1 MLTLSDT
8 PRAFPLGTSAV
19 GSLATSRSKFTIILE
34 IIVSLS
40 IKNIFAYQTLKKI
53 LFKLDPETAHTLAG
67 LGLRFSAVCPP
78 LNKYLTGHYFVTHP
92 SLKQNIFGRT
102 FENPVGLGAGF
113 DKNGQYIKAMPT
125 LGMGF
130 TEIGTVTPKPQEGN
144 PKPRL
149 FRLIDIESIQNAMGF
164 NNKGS
169 YYMLQRLKKI
179 TFFDYPIGINIGKNK
194 VTPENEALHD
204 YELLFKA
211 FKDYGDY
218 VVINISSPNTPGLR
232 DLQNES
238 FIKAIFAMGKEITSK
253 PILLKI
259 APDMTAEDAVTLCN
273 TAVEA
278 GADGIIATNTT
289 IDYALTDSPYKKD
302 FGGMSG
308 AVLTE
313 KSYQLFRAIG
323 KELYGKTL
331 LISVGGI
338 DSAEEAYKRIKAG
351 ASLVQ
356 VYSMLVYRG
365 PTLIKEINEG
375 IIQLLKKDGYTH
387 ISQAIGADWK

>member
-1 MLTLSDT
+1 MSFLS
-8 PRAFPLGTSAV
+8 
-19 GSLATSRSKFTIILE
+19 
-34 IIVSLS
+34 
-40 IKNIFAYQTLKKI
+40 YQTLKKF

-67 LGLRFSAVCPP
+67 LGLRVAAHCPP
-78 LNKYLTGHYFVTHP
+78 LQKCLTRHYFVTDK
-92 SLKQNIFGRT
+92 SLEQTIFGRN
-102 FENPVGLGAGF
+102 FKNPVGLGAGF
-113 DKNGQYIKAMPT
+113 DKNGQYITAMPT
-125 LGMGF
+125 MGFGF

-149 FRLIDIESIQNAMGF
+149 FRLIDINSIQNAMGF

-194 VTPENEALHD
+194 VTPENEALED
-204 YELLFKA
+204 YEKLFKA

-238 FIKAIFAMGKEITSK
+238 FIKAIFAMGKEITTK

-259 APDMTAEDAVTLCN
+259 APDMTAEDAITLCN

-308 AVLTE
+308 AILTD
-313 KSYQLFRAIG
+313 KSYELFKAIG

-365 PTLIKEINEG
+365 PVLIKEINEG
-375 IIQLLKKDGYTH
+375 IIRLLKKDGYTH
-387 ISQAIGADWK
+387 INEAIGADWK

>member
-1 MLTLSDT
+1 M
-8 PRAFPLGTSAV
+8 
-19 GSLATSRSKFTIILE
+19 SLFS
-34 IIVSLS
+34 
-40 IKNIFAYQTLKKI
+40 YQTLKKL

-67 LGLRFSAVCPP
+67 LGLRFSALCPP
-78 LNKYLTGHYFVTHP
+78 LNKCLTRHYFVAHP
-92 SLKQNIFGRT
+92 SLQQTLFGRT
-102 FENPVGLGAGF
+102 FQNPVGLGAGF

-130 TEIGTVTPKPQEGN
+130 TEIGTVTPKPQDGN

-149 FRLIDIESIQNAMGF
+149 FRLIEDLSIQNAMGF

-179 TFFDYPIGINIGKNK
+179 NFFDYPIGINIGKNK
-194 VTPENEALHD
+194 VTPENEALDD
-204 YELLFKA
+204 YEKLFKA

-238 FIKAIFAMGKEITSK
+238 FIKAIFAMGKKITTK

-259 APDMTAEDAVTLCN
+259 APDMTAEDAIALCN

-289 IDYALTDSPYKKD
+289 IDYSLTEHAKD
-302 FGGMSG
+302 FGGISG
-308 AVLTE
+308 ALLTE
-313 KSYQLFRAIG
+313 KSYTLFRAIA

-338 DSAEEAYKRIKAG
+338 DSAEEAYRRIKAG

-356 VYSMLVYRG
+356 VYSMLVYKG
-365 PTLIKEINEG
+365 PLLIKEINEG
-375 IIQLLKKDGYTH
+375 LIALLKKDGYTH
-387 ISQAIGADWK
+387 ISEAIGADWE